1 MEGTIGWVME
11 MAHQNGRWK
20 ITSRSGGLCRIGT
33 DTIETIAVVGGRG
46 QKAADLLAKRI
57 IACVNACAGRDT
69 RDLERHMKKQDRLRA
84 KKK

>member
-1 MEGTIGWVME
+1 MEETVGWGME
-11 MAHQNGRWK
+11 MVHQNERWK

-33 DTIETIAVVGGRG
+33 DTIEAIAVVGGRG
-46 QKAADLLAKRI
+46 QKSADVLAKRI

-69 RDLERHMKKQDRLRA
+69 RDLERHLKKQDRLKA